1 MLIKIDEKE
10 KKILFYPNHNLDEKP
25 LERLI
30 DESKEIFQLYKVID
44 SKKRFNYKDPENSR
58 SKEYSV
64 WKDFPSKKVVLTV
77 NKSENRIYIYPDQDF
92 SKPPLILDR
101 TTGKRIQ
108 FYQKL
113 HKEGEFR
120 MKGIKFDLEIENKNK
135 LAVVRLNNE
144 NNEIYVYLD
153 GNMAENPFVFNK
165 LTGERI

>member
-1 MLIKIDEKE
+1 M
-10 KKILFYPNHNLDEKP
+10 
-25 LERLI
+25 
-30 DESKEIFQLYKVID
+30 
-44 SKKRFNYKDPENSR
+44 

-64 WKDFPSKKVVLTV
+64 WKDFPSTKVVVTV
-77 NKSENRIYIYPDQDF
+77 NENKIYVYPDQDF

-113 HKEGEFR
+113 HIEGEFR
-120 MKGIKFDLEIENKNK
+120 MKGIKFDLEMENKNK
-135 LAVVRLNNE
+135 LAVIRLNDE
-144 NNEIYVYLD
+144 NNEIYVYPD